1 MSLAV
6 LALFTQTG
14 LSGLGAGGVE
24 VFFLAWVEVEA
35 AFFGVLLLL
44 LVASSSSPVSV
55 CFLLFLAASV
65 AFFPPV
71 AGDARLGVFF
81 DLGD

>member
-1 MSLAV
+1 MLSLAV

-24 VFFLAWVEVEA
+24 VFFLAWVEVET

-44 LVASSSSPVSV
+44 LVASSSHVSD

-71 AGDARLGVFF
+71 AGDARLGVFL